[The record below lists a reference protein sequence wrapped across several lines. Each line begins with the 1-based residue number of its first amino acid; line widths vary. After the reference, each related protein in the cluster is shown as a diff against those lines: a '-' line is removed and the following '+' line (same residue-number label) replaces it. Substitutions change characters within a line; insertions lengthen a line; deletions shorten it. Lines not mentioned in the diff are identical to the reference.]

1 MVLRGGAFRPST
13 HGAGFK
19 ASSFRNCGVR
29 ESGLGLLSIRGIGR
43 QGSLMPEEPLNI
55 QYNIVQYHVAWH
67 GTICYDRVEYNLILS
82 QCNTR

>member
-1 MVLRGGAFRPST
+1 
-13 HGAGFK
+13 
-19 ASSFRNCGVR
+19 
-29 ESGLGLLSIRGIGR
+29 
-43 QGSLMPEEPLNI
+43 MPEEPLNI